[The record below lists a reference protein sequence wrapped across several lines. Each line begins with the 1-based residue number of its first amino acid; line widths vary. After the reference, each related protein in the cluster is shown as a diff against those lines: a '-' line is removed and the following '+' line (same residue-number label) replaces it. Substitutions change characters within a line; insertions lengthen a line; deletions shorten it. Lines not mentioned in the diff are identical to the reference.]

1 MTMTLAIA
9 TSWNVSFPKKNQG
22 RFWRKHFLRNFWPV
36 FMGTCFSAPILLIY
50 RLQDIPG
57 CNINPLHYQITTIY
71 IQYLPS
77 RLFLWLGFHFQNM
90 FSKPIFKQKTEK
102 LKTSEYLRKVLL
114 GFDDVIKKTSS
125 KKLFQ
130 KLHIKLISLVMS
142 DKFVIIICHSNNLI
156 YYQFRNKRR

>member
-1 MTMTLAIA
+1 
-9 TSWNVSFPKKNQG
+9 
-22 RFWRKHFLRNFWPV
+22 
-36 FMGTCFSAPILLIY
+36 
-50 RLQDIPG
+50 
-57 CNINPLHYQITTIY
+57 
-71 IQYLPS
+71 
-77 RLFLWLGFHFQNM
+77 M

-142 DKFVIIICHSNNLI
+142 DKFVIVICHSNNLI
-156 YYQFRNKRR
+156 YTSLEIKEGKGEGESPPPPTAGTT